1 MKVISTEKSQVLAS
15 KVAANLR
22 IGISYT
28 KFEKFPD
35 GELYLKAEKPDAET
49 VIIGSIT
56 DSDSFIQLLLLID
69 ACEGSDI
76 TLVLPYMGYA
86 RQDRKFND
94 GEPVSGRAI
103 AKALSG
109 GINRV
114 ITVNIH
120 EDAILDFFS
129 VPAKNLSLAS
139 EIGRFLSTLGL
150 DKPLI
155 LAPDAGAAGFA
166 AGVADTYGWETDHL
180 KKTRISGMEV
190 QIKPQKLDVAGR
202 EVVIVDDIIST
213 GGTLATA
220 AEMLREQGATK
231 IHAAC
236 VHGVFASGG
245 YARLCSAGFS
255 SVTSADT
262 IESGS
267 SQVSAA
273 ELIAEAIRNQ

>member
-1 MKVISTEKSQVLAS
+1 
-15 KVAANLR
+15 
-22 IGISYT
+22 
-28 KFEKFPD
+28 
-35 GELYLKAEKPDAET
+35 
-49 VIIGSIT
+49 
-56 DSDSFIQLLLLID
+56 
-69 ACEGSDI
+69 
-76 TLVLPYMGYA
+76 MGYA

-120 EDAILDFFS
+120 EDAVLGFFS
-129 VPAKNLSLAS
+129 VPAKNISLAP
-139 EIGRFLSTLGL
+139 EIGRYLSTLGL
-150 DKPLI
+150 NNPLI

-166 AGVADTYGWETDHL
+166 ADVADTYGWESDHL

-220 AEMLREQGATK
+220 AEMLSEQGAKK